1 MAKLMKLVSTSTWY
15 GGPSCALYWK
25 NSAVDT
31 FSLRRGCFDV
41 SMNFGNRVQR
51 SNWPLHPPYD
61 AQMHTNS
68 FCNTFMIICI

>member
-25 NSAVDT
+25 NSAVET
-31 FSLRRGCFDV
+31 FSLQPGCLDV
-41 SMNFGNRVQR
+41 SIEFGIRVQR

-61 AQMHTNS
+61 AQMLANS
-68 FCNTFMIICI
+68 VCDTFMLNKI